1 MNNKKELTSLQ
12 IQGKLAKY
20 CAYQDRCEFEVREK
34 AKTFNISY
42 NEIDE
47 LVDFLTDERYLD
59 EERFTQNFVNGKFK
73 LKKWGKQK
81 IKVHLRQKRI
91 ADSLIEEHLN
101 NINYSDYLD
110 TISDLSQKK
119 KTSLKET
126 DPFLVNQKTVLFLQ
140 QKGFDLEDIF
150 KVLKNERPE

>member
-1 MNNKKELTSLQ
+1 M
-12 IQGKLAKY
+12 IQLSSKLKPFCEKLAKY

-42 NEIDE
+42 SEIDE
-47 LVDFLTDERYLD
+47 LVNFLIDERYLD
-59 EERFTQNFVNGKFK
+59 EVRFTQHFVNGKFK

-91 ADSLIEEHLN
+91 ADSLIEDHIN
-101 NINYSDYLD
+101 GINYTDYLD
-110 TISDLSQKK
+110 TISSLVDKK
-119 KTSLKET
+119 RTSLKET
-126 DPFLVNQKTVLFLQ
+126 DPFIINQKTILYLQ

-150 KVLKNERPE
+150 KVLKDERPD

>member
-1 MNNKKELTSLQ
+1 MKNLKPY
-12 IQGKLAKY
+12 IQKLAKY

-47 LVDFLTDERYLD
+47 LVDFLIDERYLD

-101 NINYSDYLD
+101 KINYSDYLD
-110 TISDLSQKK
+110 TISDLAQKK

-126 DPFLVNQKTVLFLQ
+126 DPFLVSQKTVLFLQ